1 MVKSYRIG
9 QSNAA
14 KSPNIKGETFN
25 DYNQEE
31 MYMTNKYEIKPIP
44 NHTDYYCDTN
54 GIVYSS
60 INKGCRDRFNENK
73 RTELHEM
80 KYRYTKQGYARVY
93 LRCDDTGKRKDF
105 YVHRIV
111 AELFCKNDDPENK
124 KQVDHKNNY
133 RFDNSAENLWWV
145 TPKDNW
151 NYASTEGF
159 RGRDEKGRFCHI

>member
-1 MVKSYRIG
+1 MILENVKIFTYI
-9 QSNAA
+9 
-14 KSPNIKGETFN
+14 E
-25 DYNQEE
+25 
-31 MYMTNKYEIKPIP
+31 
-44 NHTDYYCDTN
+44 
-54 GIVYSS
+54 
-60 INKGCRDRFNENK
+60 
-73 RTELHEM
+73 
-80 KYRYTKQGYARVY
+80 
-93 LRCDDTGKRKDF
+93 
-105 YVHRIV
+105 IV